1 MLGKYD
7 CGVPNP
13 SLKSH
18 DPERFCPLGMET
30 DKTEM
35 DDERI
40 KPEKVKNTKF
50 SHYMA
55 KLTAIE
61 KTHPY
66 RDIKIT
72 IKLILV

>member
-1 MLGKYD
+1 
-7 CGVPNP
+7 
-13 SLKSH
+13 
-18 DPERFCPLGMET
+18 
-30 DKTEM
+30 M